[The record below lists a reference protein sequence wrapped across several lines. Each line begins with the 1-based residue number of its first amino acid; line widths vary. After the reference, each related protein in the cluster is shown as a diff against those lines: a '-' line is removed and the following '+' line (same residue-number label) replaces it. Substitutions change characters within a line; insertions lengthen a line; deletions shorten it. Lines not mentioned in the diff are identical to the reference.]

1 MSYIYIFYFY
11 KEFYYKK
18 SFLLLALVLILSL
31 VACSNT
37 NKETGKETCKE
48 VSEGLPFEGKTLT
61 FAGLEGGY
69 GTDGWN

>member
-1 MSYIYIFYFY
+1 MT
-11 KEFYYKK
+11 KK
-18 SFLLLALVLILSL
+18 IISLLLPLVLVLSL

-69 GTDGWN
+69 GTDGWMK